1 MYDGGKGAEVDEKK
15 PKSCETRK
23 DRIMNHDPCNDRKA
37 EVARVVTLVLVLP
50 WLSNQVIWGEV

>member
-1 MYDGGKGAEVDEKK
+1 
-15 PKSCETRK
+15 
-23 DRIMNHDPCNDRKA
+23 MNHDPCNDRKA